1 MWSCEKSW
9 LQLWKKESNLK
20 WLTLLT
26 IELMRRSQSTLTA
39 HLMYKSTTLQNQVY
53 LKEKFPTPTII
64 IKADKRVSDLYNGE
78 CKNLSKH
85 FFTSEL
91 FKMALLHALKKGIW
105 LKVKAKP
112 ILMKKMC
119 SVHFGEDGAFGNVLT
134 CSRMT
139 KKDRFCWLPFGHF
152 FVKIQPSRSPT
163 HDFVMPSVL
172 SLSSHLN
179 WTLKP

>member
-64 IKADKRVSDLYNGE
+64 IKADKRVSDLYDGE

-105 LKVKAKP
+105 LKVKATNSYEDVFTSKP
-112 ILMKKMC
+112 
-119 SVHFGEDGAFGNVLT
+119 HFGEDGAFGNVLT

-152 FVKIQPSRSPT
+152 FVKIQHSRSPT
-163 HDFVMPSVL
+163 HDFVVL
-172 SLSSHLN
+172 CHLFLVSHHI
-179 WTLKP
+179 

>member
-152 FVKIQPSRSPT
+152 FVKIQHSRSPT
-163 HDFVMPSVL
+163 HDFVVL
-172 SLSSHLN
+172 CHLFLVSHHI
-179 WTLKP
+179 